1 MASLPNLLW
10 LRSFEA
16 VSRLGGFTA
25 AGAELGLTQAAVSTH
40 ISSLETQLGHQLFE
54 RTTRKLELTASG
66 QAYLPAV
73 RKALQEL
80 AVSTDSLFGNRSA
93 GSVTIRAPISEAV
106 LIIAP
111 ALTEFQKVNPTLD
124 IRLLSAIWA
133 DTALDTGTDI
143 EIRLGTGNWSGVHAE
158 PLGPETIVPVC
169 HPDLAGKLK
178 QPADL
183 MDLPRIHILGF
194 DDHWPSYFDALGLPQ
209 PSTRTSVTVD
219 TSLAAVELAAAGG
232 GVALLLGKVA
242 ARLAATGRLT
252 PPLFPGLPSMRTHYL
267 LNRDNAS
274 PRKPAVQRVE
284 TWLRDLFAA

>member
-1 MASLPNLLW
+1 MSSLPNLLW

-143 EIRLGTGNWSGVHAE
+143 
-158 PLGPETIVPVC
+158 
-169 HPDLAGKLK
+169 
-178 QPADL
+178 
-183 MDLPRIHILGF
+183 LGF

-209 PSTRTSVTVD
+209 PSTRTSATVD

-242 ARLAATGRLT
+242 TRLAATGRLT
-252 PPLFPGLPSMRTHYL
+252 TPLFPGLPSMRTHYL